1 MRHVT
6 EFTFITCMHM
16 LNGTLRPYNT
26 LSNSYLLVNITYTT
40 LTAYITLHDHITLQ
54 YTTLLAYIHRLQ
66 YMT

>member
-1 MRHVT
+1 MRHIT

-16 LNGTLRPYNT
+16 LNGTLRFYNT
-26 LSNSYLLVNITYTT
+26 LRYLLVNITYTT
-40 LTAYITLHDHITLQ
+40 LTAYITLHDITLQ